1 VSGKGWIRQ
10 WPTRCAFQE
19 YPGLLVAS
27 RGDKVVAGPQG
38 PQWGRRNLRYSAA
51 GAAQVPAHPLEA
63 VHSEQAR
70 KTTALAFRPQ
80 LRKES

>member
-1 VSGKGWIRQ
+1 VSGKGWIHQ
-10 WPTRCAFQE
+10 WPTRCE
-19 YPGLLVAS
+19 SRGYPGLLVS
-27 RGDKVVAGPQG
+27 SQGDRVIAGPRRSH
-38 PQWGRRNLRYSAA
+38 WGRWSLKCSVA

-70 KTTALAFRPQ
+70 RTTALAFRPQ